1 MIKHQTNLY
10 SLIWLGAIGL
20 ALLTAATSTLA
31 NDGDRITL
39 LEKEVQE
46 LKQRL
51 ANLEEPQPV
60 TGNRQKTVA
69 TKDGWKS
76 VENWRSVSKG
86 MMPDNV
92 RSILGE
98 PATVRASGPFTDW
111 GYPNRG
117 SVTFYEE
124 KVYGWRE
131 PR

>member
-31 NDGDRITL
+31 NDGDRIKL

-46 LKQRL
+46 SKQRL
-51 ANLEEPQPV
+51 ANLEEPQAV

-76 VENWRSVSKG
+76 LENWRSVSKG

-92 RSILGE
+92 
-98 PATVRASGPFTDW
+98 
-111 GYPNRG
+111 
-117 SVTFYEE
+117 
-124 KVYGWRE
+124 
-131 PR
+131 